1 MANLYH
7 VHKFGIRIKEVRSF
21 PPRKKTDRNLF
32 YNRSFFWGGGGG
44 RWLETPIFVS
54 HHTFP
59 NFDCSLDLLTASSDS
74 LEVSII
80 HISIVTLPS
89 TVLKFPKDM
98 DFLLSALIVF
108 HVALWFFLSF
118 LFSKRYSFKD
128 FALVVDFSISFSFAL
143 LPFFDR

>member
-32 YNRSFFWGGGGG
+32 YNRSFFEAGVGGGGWG
-44 RWLETPIFVS
+44 VETPIFVS

-59 NFDCSLDLLTASSDS
+59 NFDCSLDVLTASSDS

-108 HVALWFFLSF
+108 HVAL
-118 LFSKRYSFKD
+118 
-128 FALVVDFSISFSFAL
+128 
-143 LPFFDR
+143 

>member
-7 VHKFGIRIKEVRSF
+7 VHKFGIRIKEGRSF

-32 YNRSFFWGGGGG
+32 YNRSFFGGGGAG
-44 RWLETPIFVS
+44 GWLETPIFVS

-59 NFDCSLDLLTASSDS
+59 NFDCSLDVLTASSDS

-108 HVALWFFLSF
+108 HVAL
-118 LFSKRYSFKD
+118 
-128 FALVVDFSISFSFAL
+128 
-143 LPFFDR
+143 